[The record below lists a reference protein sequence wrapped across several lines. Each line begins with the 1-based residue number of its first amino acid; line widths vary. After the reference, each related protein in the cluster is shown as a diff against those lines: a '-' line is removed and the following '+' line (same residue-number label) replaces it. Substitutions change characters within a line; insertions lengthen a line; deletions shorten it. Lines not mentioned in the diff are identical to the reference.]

1 MRELTLRHLLLLV
14 GKAIAENEIDS
25 EESLRITTISQTLF
39 ITREKRSPYVINWE
53 INGSQRSLEV
63 EDSRFRFHVRGDV
76 PNRNPQNEDVRSTNW
91 AEACSV
97 WSKILGKEVR
107 TDPSQLAPQFFSEI
121 SQERFT
127 RAFQI
132 VCFVLSVA
140 IAFLFDQDLG
150 IALIGIFSINECLK
164 LGDSFVRRRFS
175 FLLATSMAVAIT
187 TWIPTI
193 SPAFI
198 ALLALEM
205 ITAVLVFS
213 YKETSIISLGLL
225 TSLVV
230 AIVSGELSLR
240 WEPSA
245 VVGFSLFSFLAAA
258 SLPYGKSGNLR
269 RISVMF
275 SLSVLFLCANLDLGA
290 LWGVA
295 LLGALGIFPIKSR
308 KTKVIL
314 RNDQD
319 SATPVSIRQSRGL

>member
-25 EESLRITTISQTLF
+25 EESLRITNIGQTLF

-53 INGSQRSLEV
+53 IDGSKKSLVV
-63 EDSRFRFHVRGDV
+63 EDTRFRFHVRGDV
-76 PNRNPQNEDVRSTNW
+76 PNRNPQNEDMRSTNW
-91 AEACSV
+91 VEACSV
-97 WSKILGKEVR
+97 WSKILGKEVS
-107 TDPSQLAPQFFSEI
+107 TDSSQLAPQFFSEI

-132 VCFVLSVA
+132 VCFVLSVV
-140 IAFLFDQDLG
+140 IALPVDQELG

-164 LGDSFVRRRFS
+164 FGDSFVRRRFS
-175 FLLATSMAVAIT
+175 FLLATSIAVVIT
-187 TWIPTI
+187 AWIPTTA
-193 SPAFI
+193 PAFI

-205 ITAVLVFS
+205 ITAMLVFS
-213 YKETSIISLGLL
+213 YIETSIITAGLL
-225 TSLVV
+225 TSLLI
-230 AIVSGELSLR
+230 ALASGEMALR
-240 WEPSA
+240 WQPSA
-245 VVGFSLFSFLAAA
+245 VAGFSLFSILAAA
-258 SLPYGKSGNLR
+258 TLPYGKSGNLR

-295 LLGALGIFPIKSR
+295 LLGALGIFPIKWR

-319 SATPVSIRQSRGL
+319 PATPVSIRQSRGL